1 MKPKFW
7 VPKLWGPSKN
17 GPEEIEFAHRH
28 GHVHPVGALAEL
40 AKGEAVE
47 EGAIQTI
54 PATSAMII
62 IVIATLFLSS
72 STPEPKP

>member
-28 GHVHPVGALAEL
+28 GHVHPVGELAE